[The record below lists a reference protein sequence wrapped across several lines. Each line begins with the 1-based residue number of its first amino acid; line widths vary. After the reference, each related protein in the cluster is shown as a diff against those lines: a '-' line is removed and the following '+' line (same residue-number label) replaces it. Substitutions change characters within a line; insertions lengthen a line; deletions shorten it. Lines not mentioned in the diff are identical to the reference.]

1 MALGFVYNISISK
14 RKEWHKMPNFTTP
27 IPPKLS
33 GNAEADIGKIKRW
46 GTALVDELSYLFNNL
61 DCKNV
66 IEAGTVKAENIDT
79 TTAKITNA
87 QIGTLTADKLA
98 AGTVDTE
105 KVTVKDKNGKLT
117 ISGSEITV
125 SDGRTERFCVA
136 YDKQTGKFEFIL
148 RNAEGEQTVGIDSAG
163 DAHFGGVVE
172 GSRIFSSTIIGTDS
186 ASYNENSG
194 GVFAEMDQTGVKV
207 MQDADGSRSQKIGMS
222 VADDGTAYLVLGAG
236 DGTGKTVINGV
247 VCTNGSFKIE
257 KNDTCTGMGIVG
269 GSAFVTFWDNGQ
281 LWLNGSTVKINGTDI
296 MSEINQI
303 KQKLNSLTTA

>member
-1 MALGFVYNISISK
+1 
-14 RKEWHKMPNFTTP
+14 MPNFTTP

-46 GTALVDELSYLFNNL
+46 GTALVDELTYLFNNL

-87 QIGTLTADKLA
+87 QIGSLTADKLA
-98 AGTVDTE
+98 TGTVDTE
-105 KVTVKDKNGKLT
+105 RVTVKDKNGKLS
-117 ISGSEITV
+117 ISGSEIIIR
-125 SDGRTERFCVA
+125 DGQRERFCAA
-136 YDKQTGKFEFIL
+136 YDKQTGMFKFIL
-148 RNAEGEQTVGIDSAG
+148 CNAEGDPTVSIDSTG

-172 GSRIFSSTIIGTDS
+172 GSTIFSSTVIGTDS
-186 ASYNENSG
+186 ASYVENTG

-207 MQDADGSRSQKIGMS
+207 MQDTGGSRSQKIGMS

-236 DGTGKTVINGV
+236 DGTGRTVINGV
-247 VCTNGSFKIE
+247 VYTNGSFKVE
-257 KNDTCTGMGIVG
+257 KNDTYTNMGIVG
-269 GSAFVTFWDNGQ
+269 GSAFVSFWDNGE
-281 LWLNGSTVKINGTDI
+281 LWLNGSAVKINGTDI

>member
-1 MALGFVYNISISK
+1 
-14 RKEWHKMPNFTTP
+14 MPE
-27 IPPKLS
+27 S
-33 GNAEADIGKIKRW
+33 GKAACGIWDEGW
-46 GTALVDELSYLFNNL
+46 VDELTYLFNNL

-87 QIGTLTADKLA
+87 QIGSLTADKLA

-105 KVTVKDKNGKLT
+105 RVTVKDKNGRLT
-117 ISGSEITV
+117 ISGSELAI
-125 SDGRTERFCVA
+125 SDGSRQRFCAA
-136 YDKQTGKFEFIL
+136 YDKNTGSFEFIL
-148 RNAEGEQTVGIDSAG
+148 RNAEGEPTVSIDSAG

-172 GSRIFSSTIIGTDS
+172 GSTIFSSTVIGTDS
-186 ASYNENSG
+186 ASYAENTG

-207 MQDADGSRSQKIGMS
+207 MQDTGGSRSQKIGMS
-222 VADDGTAYLVLGAG
+222 VGDDGTAYLVLGAG

-247 VCTNGSFKIE
+247 VYTNGSFKVE
-257 KNDTCTGMGIVG
+257 KNDTYTNMGIVG
-269 GSAFVTFWDNGQ
+269 GSAFVSFWDNGE
-281 LWLNGSTVKINGTDI
+281 LWLNGSAVKINGTDI